1 MKLQMK
7 SKKQGRKDMKSI
19 KVVLDTNIWISF
31 LITNNFNAIDQLINE
46 GKIKLLFSEELIE
59 EFVTVAKRPKFTKYF
74 TNSDIIEII
83 NLFNSYGKL
92 VKVKTNNTDCRDLKD
107 NFLLNLSIDGKADYL
122 ITGDSDLLIL
132 NKIKNTKIIT
142 FREFIKIIT

>member
-1 MKLQMK
+1 
-7 SKKQGRKDMKSI
+7 MKSI